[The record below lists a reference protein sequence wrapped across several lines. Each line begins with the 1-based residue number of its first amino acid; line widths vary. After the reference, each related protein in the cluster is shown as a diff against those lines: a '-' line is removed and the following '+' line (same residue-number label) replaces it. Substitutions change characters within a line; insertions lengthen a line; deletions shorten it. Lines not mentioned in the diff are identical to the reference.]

1 MDCTKA
7 AREEILERYLAGS
20 LSEEDRDA
28 FEEHYFGCAR
38 CFEELQALK
47 AIRDEL
53 PRAVADL
60 DSDPTRVLPRWA
72 PAAALAAALVLAVG
86 ATLWMRNVPL
96 HVSETKDLQPPSRPA
111 QPGMP
116 QPRAS
121 DAAVATG
128 PSLEQLA
135 RFEPP
140 RYEPL
145 RVRGL
150 SDEATARFQ
159 RGMEHYRRADYR
171 AAVDDL
177 RVAADMD
184 PEAAHTRF
192 FLGVAHLM
200 LGQDDA
206 GIARLRAT
214 IALGDSPYLED
225 AHFYLAKAFL
235 KRKDFGAAETQLN
248 ALIRLPGS
256 KSDEARRLLSGIQTL
271 KERSD

>member
-1 MDCTKA
+1 
-7 AREEILERYLAGS
+7 
-20 LSEEDRDA
+20 
-28 FEEHYFGCAR
+28 
-38 CFEELQALK
+38 
-47 AIRDEL
+47 
-53 PRAVADL
+53 
-60 DSDPTRVLPRWA
+60 
-72 PAAALAAALVLAVG
+72 
-86 ATLWMRNVPL
+86 
-96 HVSETKDLQPPSRPA
+96 
-111 QPGMP
+111 
-116 QPRAS
+116 
-121 DAAVATG
+121 
-128 PSLEQLA
+128 
-135 RFEPP
+135 
-140 RYEPL
+140 
-145 RVRGL
+145 
-150 SDEATARFQ
+150 
-159 RGMEHYRRADYR
+159 MEHYRRADYR

-177 RVAADMD
+177 RVAAEMD

-235 KRKDFGAAETQLN
+235 KRKDLGAAETQLN